1 MTSPGKGRYTD
12 YVGSSPLPGQLSKYR
27 RLHRSFNNNPMTT
40 DKGES
45 RGLFYGATDLI
56 NQNSNTVA
64 ANAVVEKY
72 VDTMLGFVPDTVA
85 TENGN
90 SLIYFNGNTLD
101 LLPNTKTIDVNV
113 GIKGAPANPY
123 MPDLTS
129 PGALSNQVNLDKD
142 NDDVSEIL
150 PSVYKP
156 NLNISPETLSDKF
169 SLGTV
174 SPHVSSPIVGVASIG
189 SNITKGTSIK
199 E

>member
-1 MTSPGKGRYTD
+1 
-12 YVGSSPLPGQLSKYR
+12 
-27 RLHRSFNNNPMTT
+27 MTT

-64 ANAVVEKY
+64 ANAIVKKY
-72 VDTMLGFVPDTVA
+72 VNTMLGDVPDTVA

>member
-1 MTSPGKGRYTD
+1 
-12 YVGSSPLPGQLSKYR
+12 
-27 RLHRSFNNNPMTT
+27 MTT

-64 ANAVVEKY
+64 ANAIVKKY
-72 VDTMLGFVPDTVA
+72 VNTMLGDVPDTVA

-129 PGALSNQVNLDKD
+129 PGALSGSLAQVNVNFDKD
-142 NDDVSEIL
+142 NDDVNEIV
-150 PSVYKP
+150 PKEYKP

-174 SPHVSSPIVGVASIG
+174 SPHVSSRIVGVVSLG
-189 SNITKGTSIK
+189 SNLTKGSSTK
-199 E
+199 T

>member
-72 VDTMLGFVPDTVA
+72 VDTMLGDVPDTVA